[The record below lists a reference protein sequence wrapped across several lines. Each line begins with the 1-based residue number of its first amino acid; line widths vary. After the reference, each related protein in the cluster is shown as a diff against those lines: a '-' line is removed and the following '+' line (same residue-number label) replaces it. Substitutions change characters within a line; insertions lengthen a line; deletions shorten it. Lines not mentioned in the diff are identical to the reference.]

1 MWSNL
6 SGSLCE
12 TEADSVVI
20 ILILVILPSFKH
32 FELIIQLSNIIQ

>member
-12 TEADSVVI
+12 TEADSVI